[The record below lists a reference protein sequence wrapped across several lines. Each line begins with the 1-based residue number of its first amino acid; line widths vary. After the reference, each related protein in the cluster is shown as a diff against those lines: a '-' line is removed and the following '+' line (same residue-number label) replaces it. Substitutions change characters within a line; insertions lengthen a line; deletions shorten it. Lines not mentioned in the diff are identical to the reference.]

1 MKMVVVG
8 LGYLGLTHAVAMAE
22 LGHTVVGLETDVNK
36 LQVLSEGRVP
46 FYEPHLD
53 DALDVALSSGR
64 LTFASGYDD
73 FSADAD
79 IHWICVGT
87 PQMEG
92 SRSANIGYVEAAALN
107 AAKVLKN
114 GATIV
119 GKSTVPV
126 GTSVRLR
133 NIIDMNVQSGVVG
146 RLAWNPEFLRE
157 GTALQDSLKPDRI
170 VVGVDDDVSR
180 ELLGEA
186 YRSILDEGTPFIIT
200 DLPTSELV
208 KVSANSFLA
217 MKISFINAI
226 AEVSEKTG
234 ADVVKL
240 AEAIGYDD
248 RIGRKFLRSG
258 IGFGGGCLPKDIRG
272 FMAKAEELEVDSLV
286 GLLTNVDEIN
296 LGRRQKAVELAL
308 SQLGDDILLKK
319 VAVLGATFKPDSDD
333 IRDSPALAVALEL
346 HNRGAHVVIHDPKG
360 LKNVNVKYPQL
371 HTNVSINETLLDA
384 DLVMLLTEWSDY
396 VNFNPL
402 DASVLVRTSTIIDG
416 RNALD
421 ARLWKTS
428 GWNVLALGRSL

>member
-87 PQMEG
+87 PQMED

-157 GTALQDSLKPDRI
+157 GT
-170 VVGVDDDVSR
+170 
-180 ELLGEA
+180 
-186 YRSILDEGTPFIIT
+186 PFIIT
-200 DLPTSELV
+200 DLTTSELV

-296 LGRRQKAVELAL
+296 LGRRKKAVELAL
-308 SQLGDDILLKK
+308 S
-319 VAVLGATFKPDSDD
+319 
-333 IRDSPALAVALEL
+333 
-346 HNRGAHVVIHDPKG
+346 
-360 LKNVNVKYPQL
+360 
-371 HTNVSINETLLDA
+371 
-384 DLVMLLTEWSDY
+384 
-396 VNFNPL
+396 
-402 DASVLVRTSTIIDG
+402 
-416 RNALD
+416 
-421 ARLWKTS
+421 
-428 GWNVLALGRSL
+428 